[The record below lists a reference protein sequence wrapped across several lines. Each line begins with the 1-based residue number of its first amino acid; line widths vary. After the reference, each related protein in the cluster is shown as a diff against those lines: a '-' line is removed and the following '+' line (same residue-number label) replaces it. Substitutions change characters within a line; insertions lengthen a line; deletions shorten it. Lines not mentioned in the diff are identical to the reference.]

1 MSPHPTTGP
10 LVATLLDLPARSPG
24 GSVELFLDL
33 YTGDRPLIPA
43 RAFMLG
49 RSSPRHRVPAGLDLL
64 PVAGKCLEGPAFG
77 RYVTALREALTAAI
91 DPAQISVLHLQHLAF
106 GAASALI
113 RALPLQPR
121 IALVHG
127 TDLIFAEA
135 HRDQLQV
142 LRETA
147 KAADAIVVPTGA
159 MADHLLK
166 LAPQVDR
173 RKISHIP
180 WGIPDPLITDPPA
193 RPTRT
198 LSSHLRLLYAGRL
211 TAEKGVDALV
221 KSLAP
226 VTGVELS
233 IAAPRAQFQALAPL
247 LQRAGV
253 RARYLGWLRR
263 PQLWKAFAEH
273 DVLVIPSTTL
283 EAMGLVALEAQAC
296 GLPVLYQPVPGLNE
310 TLAASG
316 VATDFTNS
324 AALTRDLDR
333 LRTSPGLLSALR
345 QAGCA
350 NAAPLPALGDRAGPD
365 RPRPPTLLNRRREPG
380 LRLIDR

>member
-1 MSPHPTTGP
+1 MSSQPTTGP
-10 LVATLLDLPARSPG
+10 LAATLLDLPAGSPG

-49 RSSPRHRVPAGLDLL
+49 PSSPRHRVPAGLDLL

-77 RYVTALREALTAAI
+77 RYVAALRKALAVAI
-91 DPAQISVLHLQHLAF
+91 DSAEIGVLHLQHLAF
-106 GAASALI
+106 GATPALI
-113 RALPLQPR
+113 RALPLHPR

-127 TDLIFAEA
+127 TDLIFAEV

-147 KAADAIVVPTGA
+147 RATDAIVVPTGA

-173 RKISHIP
+173 RKITHIP
-180 WGIPDPLITDPPA
+180 WGIPDCLLTDPPP

-198 LSSHLRLLYAGRL
+198 CSSHLRLLYAGRL
-211 TAEKGVDALV
+211 TAEKGVEALI

-226 VTGVELS
+226 VPGVELS
-233 IAAPRAQFQALAPL
+233 IAAPRAQFHGLAPL

-263 PQLWKAFAEH
+263 PQLWKAFTEH
-273 DVLVIPSTTL
+273 DVLVMPSTTL

-296 GLPVLYQPVPGLNE
+296 GLPVLYQPVPGLSE
-310 TLAASG
+310 ALTASG
-316 VATDFTNS
+316 VATDFTHS
-324 AALTRDLDR
+324 AALARDLDR
-333 LRTSPGLLSALR
+333 LRTSPGLLTAVR
-345 QAGCA
+345 QAGYA
-350 NAAPLPALGDRAGPD
+350 NAARYPLSATARSLTNLGRQLA
-365 RPRPPTLLNRRREPG
+365 
-380 LRLIDR
+380 

>member
-1 MSPHPTTGP
+1 MSSRSATGP
-10 LVATLLDLPARSPG
+10 LVATFLDLAAGSPG

-33 YTGDRPLIPA
+33 YTGERPLIPA

-49 RSSPRHRVPAGLDLL
+49 PSSPRRLLPAGLDLL
-64 PVAGKCLEGPAFG
+64 PVTGKCLEGSAFG
-77 RYVTALREALTAAI
+77 RYVAALRRALAMAI
-91 DPAQISVLHLQHLAF
+91 DPAQIGVLHLQHLSF
-106 GAASALI
+106 GAAPALM

-147 KAADAIVVPTGA
+147 RAADAIVVPTGA

-173 RKISHIP
+173 RKITRIP
-180 WGIPDPLITDPPA
+180 WGIPDHLLTDPPA

-198 LSSHLRLLYAGRL
+198 TSSHLRLLYAGRL
-211 TAEKGVDALV
+211 TAEKGVEALV
-221 KSLAP
+221 KSVAP
-226 VTGVELS
+226 VPGIELS
-233 IAAPRAQFQALAPL
+233 IAAPRTQFHALAPL

-253 RARYLGWLRR
+253 RTRYLGWLRR
-263 PQLWKAFAEH
+263 PQLWRAFTEH
-273 DVLVIPSTTL
+273 DVLVMPSTTL

-310 TLAASG
+310 ALAASG
-316 VATDFTNS
+316 AATDFTHS
-324 AALTRDLDR
+324 AALARDLDR
-333 LRTSPGLLSALR
+333 LRTSPGLLAALR
-345 QAGCA
+345 QAGYA
-350 NAAPLPALGDRAGPD
+350 NAARYPLSATARSLTELGRQLA
-365 RPRPPTLLNRRREPG
+365 
-380 LRLIDR
+380 

>member
-1 MSPHPTTGP
+1 MSPRSAGGP
-10 LVATLLDLPARSPG
+10 LTATFLDLPVGSPG

-49 RSSPRHRVPAGLDLL
+49 RPNPTHRVPAGLDLL

-77 RYVTALREALTAAI
+77 RYVAALRRALAAAI
-91 DPAQISVLHLQHLAF
+91 DPAQIGVLHLQHLAF
-106 GAASALI
+106 GATPALI
-113 RALPLQPR
+113 RALPLHPR

-142 LRETA
+142 LRETSR
-147 KAADAIVVPTGA
+147 AADAIVVPTGA

-166 LAPQVDR
+166 LAPQIDR
-173 RKISHIP
+173 RKITHIP
-180 WGIPDPLITDPPA
+180 WGIPDHLLSAPPT

-198 LSSHLRLLYAGRL
+198 SSSRLRLLYAGRL
-211 TAEKGVDALV
+211 TAEKGAETLT
-221 KSLAP
+221 KSLMP
-226 VTGVELS
+226 IPGIELS
-233 IAAPRAQFQALAPL
+233 IAAPRAQFHALASL

-253 RARYLGWLRR
+253 KARYLGWLRR
-263 PQLWKAFAEH
+263 PQLWRAFAEH
-273 DVLVIPSTTL
+273 DVLVMPSTTL

-296 GLPVLYQPVPGLNE
+296 GLPVLYQPVPGLSE
-310 TLAASG
+310 ALAASG

-324 AALTRDLDR
+324 SALTRDLDR
-333 LRTSPGLLSALR
+333 LCASPGLLSALR
-345 QAGCA
+345 QAGYA
-350 NAAPLPALGDRAGPD
+350 NAARYPLSMTAQALTDLGH
-365 RPRPPTLLNRRREPG
+365 
-380 LRLIDR
+380 RLS